1 VSGGPLEGIRVVE
14 AAAFVAGPYSAMML
28 ADMGADVVKVEPPT
42 GDPLRT
48 FGRRVAGLSITFVNT
63 NRNKSALTCDL
74 RTDAG
79 KAAFLE
85 LLEDADILVTNWRP
99 GVAEGFG
106 LDADF
111 VRERFPKLVWV
122 RITGYGLDG
131 PLASTPVFDAL
142 IQARSGMMVAQ
153 GENAPRPVWS
163 WIVDKVTASFAA
175 QASLA
180 GLVRRNTTGDGS
192 IVDISLLDSFAYFN
206 FPDLLTERTILSEHD
221 RPALNAQ
228 NRGVRPV
235 PTKDGWLMVNPV
247 RGIQLKRALEAF
259 GRADSIAELK
269 TLNNSAA
276 THRFFV
282 IAEEAAAARTTAEWL
297 EILAEHDVPA
307 APVLDFDAHFAD
319 PQVVHNRTYVE
330 MSDPRLGPIRQP
342 RFPARF
348 NTGEAGIMPAPD
360 LDRPRAESNERRHPD
375 SMAMVKEERPKERP

>member
-1 VSGGPLEGIRVVE
+1 MRGGPLEGIRVIE
-14 AAAFVAGPYSAMML
+14 AAAFVAGPYAAMML
-28 ADMGADVVKVEPPT
+28 ADMGADVLKVEPPT

-48 FGRRVAGLSITFVNT
+48 FGRRVAGVSVNFVNA
-63 NRNKSALTCDL
+63 NRNKSSLTCDL
-74 RTDAG
+74 RTEDG

-85 LLEDADILVTNWRP
+85 VLEDADILVTNWRP
-99 GVAEGFG
+99 GVAESFG

-111 VRERFPKLVWV
+111 VRDQCPRLVWV
-122 RITGYGLDG
+122 RITGYGPDG

-153 GENAPRPVWS
+153 GETTPRPVWS

-175 QASLA
+175 QAGLA
-180 GLVRRNTTGDGS
+180 ALVRRQTTGDGS
-192 IVDISLLDSFAYFN
+192 IIDISLLDSFAYFN

-221 RPALNAQ
+221 RPPLNAQ
-228 NRGVRPV
+228 NRSVRPV

-259 GRADSIAELK
+259 GRADAIAEMKALD
-269 TLNNSAA
+269 NSSA
-276 THRFFV
+276 TYRFFV

-307 APVLDFDAHFAD
+307 APVLDFDAHFTD
-319 PQVVHNRTYVE
+319 PQVVHNETYVE
-330 MSDPRLGPIRQP
+330 ISDPRFGPIRQP

-348 NTGEAGIMPAPD
+348 TTGEAGITPAPD
-360 LDRPRAESNERRHPD
+360 LNQPRAEKH
-375 SMAMVKEERPKERP
+375 